1 LGSIASA
8 EESAK
13 LAAEIQTQRQL
24 AQRVRTI
31 KATGRIILSLDP
43 SANDISKISNM
54 SLEDG
59 DRFVVPA
66 KPATVN
72 VIGSVYNPNSFIHAS
87 EKPVQDYV
95 RQAGGF
101 TRNADESR
109 MYIILA
115 DGSVVPKQH
124 TSRFAKQPLN
134 PGDSIVIPENM
145 MKTSFM
151 VGLRNWSQIISQF
164 GLGAAAVN
172 VLR

>member
-1 LGSIASA
+1 
-8 EESAK
+8 
-13 LAAEIQTQRQL
+13 
-24 AQRVRTI
+24 
-31 KATGRIILSLDP
+31 
-43 SANDISKISNM
+43 M